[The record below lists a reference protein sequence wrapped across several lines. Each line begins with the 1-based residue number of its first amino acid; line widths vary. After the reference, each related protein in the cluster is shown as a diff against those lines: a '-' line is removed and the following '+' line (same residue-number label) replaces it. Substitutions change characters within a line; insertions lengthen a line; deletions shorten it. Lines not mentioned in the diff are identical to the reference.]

1 MIERI
6 GRRLR
11 IPRRDNPGGPA
22 GVESAAIP
30 SHVSREVEFVAY
42 GEDCVLSGHIRMN
55 AERLSDMLNA
65 HDEYLLTDVLLER
78 LDNGQA
84 TAIQEVLVHRHELM
98 LIHATGPRGSAGR
111 RRRTRA
117 HPVALGLGVYT
128 IRGDLHGL
136 PGADAIEGI
145 RRRETMVP
153 LTDAWIDYQSG
164 SVPHRR
170 RVGGVVV
177 NRERID
183 WIIPADGEEIGMRDL
198 PFMADEAPHLQ
209 DLTGASFDH
218 S

>member
-1 MIERI
+1 
-6 GRRLR
+6 
-11 IPRRDNPGGPA
+11 
-22 GVESAAIP
+22 
-30 SHVSREVEFVAY
+30 
-42 GEDCVLSGHIRMN
+42 
-55 AERLSDMLNA
+55 
-65 HDEYLLTDVLLER
+65 
-78 LDNGQA
+78 
-84 TAIQEVLVHRHELM
+84 
-98 LIHATGPRGSAGR
+98 
-111 RRRTRA
+111 
-117 HPVALGLGVYT
+117 VYT

-153 LTDAWIDYQSG
+153 LTDACIDYQSG

-198 PFMADEAPHLQ
+198 PFMADEGLHLQ